1 MKHIRG
7 DTFDYIV
14 TFEAEVADGAFFGFV
29 PTCQIRDMR
38 GKLIDDVVTDWVDSV
53 TTRSVSLHVSDTSAW
68 KAESAVFDIQFTRP
82 SDNYIRSTFRKQF
95 EITEDT
101 TRP

>member
-1 MKHIRG
+1 MRHIRG
-7 DTFDYIV
+7 DTFDYLV
-14 TFEAEVADGAFFGFV
+14 TFEESVPDGSFVDFV

-38 GKLIDDVVTDWVDSV
+38 GKLIDDVVADWVDPV

-82 SDNYIRSTFRKQF
+82 SDSYVRSTFRKQF
-95 EITEDT
+95 EITEDV

>member
-14 TFEAEVADGAFFGFV
+14 TFEEDVADGAFVDFV

-38 GKLIDDVVTDWVDSV
+38 GKLIDDVVADWVDPV
-53 TTRSVSLHVSDTSAW
+53 TTRSVSLHVADTSDW

-82 SDNYIRSTFRKQF
+82 SDGYVRSTFRKQF
-95 EITEDT
+95 EITEDV